1 MQIISPVIDSLASL
15 LLTMIEVA
23 KGYFNI
29 KINQFNLQLKKDFE
43 KEEVSM
49 PVIGFAVQDEEEDE
63 YYE

>member
-49 PVIGFAVQDEEEDE
+49 PVIGFAV
-63 YYE
+63 